1 MMKKKSLRF
10 LVALQFNKNEGMI
23 LADAIEGKKD
33 IDLERAKKSMERAK
47 ERLEKKIQIQI

>member
-1 MMKKKSLRF
+1 
-10 LVALQFNKNEGMI
+10 MI

-47 ERLEKKIQIQI
+47 ARLEKKIQIQI